1 MSERSK
7 PASLVRNTIAQSA
20 GSFSG
25 YIFSFL
31 SAPIVLDG
39 LGLRNFGIW
48 ALTGALAQYGALLDL
63 GVGVSLARYIAVH
76 EDDRRLCGQY
86 MAIGWL
92 AVAVIALALTA
103 LSLLGAAPL
112 AHTLRGISVADMRTV
127 LFSSAVLLCSSMVT
141 GVIASYPIGH
151 RRMVTPNL
159 ALGVGSVINFAA
171 SVGSIELGA
180 KLPGYALANAGAG
193 ILSVIVTVV
202 MVVATEGA
210 LPFSMPEAGRARGFL
225 GFSINTQLVRITNLV
240 NYQTDKIVIAFS
252 VGPAAAGAYELANR
266 VAIAI
271 RTVGIYVTSAVN
283 IELAALYTRFGIERV
298 RARYARLNE
307 VTAAVSFPPV
317 LLTMATAP
325 LLLAAWLKHAPP
337 NSTPVLVAL
346 SGAYLLSVSTGVS
359 YAVAAAAGHPGV
371 VAKASVGASV
381 ANIVLTASLAPLF
394 GIWGVLAG
402 TVVALSMGAIA
413 QMVLVHRRFDLP
425 AASYVGA
432 ITPPLRTYL
441 LLALPVAALSYA
453 HVVRGRVAEA
463 VLFVV
468 LSVAYLAACGA
479 WAVRSGRLP
488 PAVTR
493 RFARLRWLRPRSQ
506 PAPPTAAEPPAGTPT
521 SEALLAPPPGPAAEP
536 ARHG

>member
-7 PASLVRNTIAQSA
+7 PASLVRNTLAQSA

-63 GVGVSLARYIAVH
+63 GVGVSLARYVAVH

-92 AVAVIALALTA
+92 SVVVIALGLTA
-103 LSLLGAAPL
+103 LSVFGAAPL
-112 AHTLRGISVADMRTV
+112 AHTLHGISVADMRVV
-127 LFSSAVLLCSSMVT
+127 LYSSVVLLCSSMLT
-141 GVIASYPIGH
+141 GVIGAYAIGR
-151 RRMVTPNL
+151 RRMVAPNL
-159 ALGVGSVINFAA
+159 GLGIGSAINFAA
-171 SVGSIELGA
+171 SIGSIELGA
-180 KLPGYALANAGAG
+180 GLPGYALANAGAG
-193 ILSVIVTVV
+193 ILGVF
-202 MVVATEGA
+202 VVAGLVVGSEGA
-210 LPFSMPEAGRARGFL
+210 LPLSLPERHRARGFL
-225 GFSINTQLVRITNLV
+225 AFSVNAQLVRITNLV

-252 VGPAAAGAYELANR
+252 VGPSAAGAYELANR

-283 IELAALYTRFGIERV
+283 IELAALYTQFGIERV

-317 LLTMATAP
+317 LVTMATAP
-325 LLLAAWLKHAPP
+325 LLLAAWLAHAPP

-346 SGAYLLSVSTGVS
+346 SGAYLLPVSTGVS
-359 YAVAAAAGHPGV
+359 YAVAAAAGQPGV

-381 ANIVLTASLAPLF
+381 ANIVLTAALAPLF
-394 GIWGVLAG
+394 GIWGVLTG
-402 TVVALSMGAIA
+402 TVVALSAGAIV

-425 AASYVGA
+425 TASYLGA
-432 ITPPLRTYL
+432 IAPALRTYL
-441 LLALPVAALSYA
+441 LLAAPVAALSYA
-453 HVVRGRVAEA
+453 HLVHTRAGEA
-463 VLFVV
+463 ALFVV
-468 LSVAYLAACGA
+468 LSIAYLAACGA
-479 WAVRSGRLP
+479 WAVRSNRLP
-488 PAVTR
+488 PAITR
-493 RFARLRWLRPRSQ
+493 RFTRVRWLRPRARPESSVTEPDTPSPGQ
-506 PAPPTAAEPPAGTPT
+506 PTEPGAPTPHAPSEPVRNA
-521 SEALLAPPPGPAAEP
+521 
-536 ARHG
+536 